1 MDTTKL
7 QPIMQKFVELINADG
22 GKMRTALEKALEIVH
37 QKNVVEYMNIRTLDD
52 YIEWN
57 DKNLTTPWLENRY
70 GTATLEKFK
79 TMYYLLDVAPVGQY
93 QNPEVPRPTD
103 PALTPLSEWMREYQI
118 ALGQWMDNPAQLTPE
133 VEKSF
138 MEAATYNM
146 DEYVRPRGG
155 WKTVNQLFARRTKP
169 GYRPIAAI
177 DDSRVIVSPAESTFA
192 GQWEVNSNTAVN
204 IKGLYWQIQEL
215 LEGSQYKDC
224 FKGGQWTHSFLNTYD
239 YHRQHAPVAGTVV
252 ESRVI
257 QGAVYVQMVLKPV
270 EGQKDLQTIVGNTVA
285 VNPDT
290 ANKDFKI
297 DAPDSAGY
305 EFMQTRGVIIIDS
318 PIGLVAVCP
327 IGMGQVSS
335 VILTAEV
342 GRTLYKGEEISY
354 FQFGGSD
361 CCMAFQEKSN
371 VSFTAQPGV
380 HYKVGTRIAQA
391 FPVIDPYKKF

>member
-1 MDTTKL
+1 MADKKYSPVVQEL
-7 QPIMQKFVELINADG
+7 ADLIKENNWEDKFNQAIA
-22 GKMRTALEKALEIVH
+22 K
-37 QKNVVEYMNIRTLDD
+37 VVSYKIPGLSDIASIDD
-52 YIEWN
+52 YL
-57 DKNLTTPWLENRY
+57 DYLEAYMHWVPAENKE
-70 GTATLEKFK
+70 GTHVYQHLFRSFF
-79 TMYYLLDVAPVGQY
+79 LLDQEPVKSLQTPCAPADQM
-93 QNPEVPRPTD
+93 PE
-103 PALTPLSEWMREYQI
+103 LSPLSKWMVDYCYGI
-118 ALGQWMDNPAQLTPE
+118 GDWLDSPE
-133 VEKSF
+133 SITDDSVKSF
-138 MEAATYNM
+138 YDCAVYNM
-146 DEYVRPRGG
+146 DEYLEPRGG
-155 WKTVNQLFARRTKP
+155 WKTFNQMFARHTKP

-177 DDSRVIVSPAESTFA
+177 DDDKVIVHPADACFG
-192 GQWEVNSNTAVN
+192 GQWEIRPDTHVR
-204 IKGLYWQIQEL
+204 IKGLDWSIDEL
-215 LEGSQYKDC
+215 LEGSPYKDK
-224 FKGGQWTHSFLNTYD
+224 FKGGMWCHSFLSWTD

-335 VILTAEV
+335 VIPTAEV